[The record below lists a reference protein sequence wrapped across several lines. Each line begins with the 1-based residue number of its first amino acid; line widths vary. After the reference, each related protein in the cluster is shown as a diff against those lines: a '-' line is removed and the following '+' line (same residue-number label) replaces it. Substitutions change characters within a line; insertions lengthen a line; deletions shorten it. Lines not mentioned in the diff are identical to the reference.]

1 MGMQVVATVGRNEA
15 LEKRIQSEFPTV
27 QFTFLKKMKE
37 IGENRYTAEILVTY
51 GEDLDEKLINE
62 MKNLRWIMVMSAGIE
77 KLPLD
82 AIKKNHIIVTNARGI
97 HKIPMAEFVFG
108 YILQYAKQLPLFKK
122 QQSEKVWNRKVH
134 LQEIYGKTMLVVG
147 AGAIGSQISRYGK
160 TFGMHTI
167 GINRSGKENP
177 DFDATYSLEQLNHI
191 LPEADYV
198 ISVLPNTVSTN
209 KIFSRQQFF
218 KMKKEAVFINIGRGN
233 AVDEQALMEALEEGQ
248 LAHAFLDV
256 FEKEPLPADHPFWKS
271 DKVTIT
277 PHLSAI
283 SDMYLPRAYEIFVKN
298 LWNYVNKE
306 NNWINLVDLN
316 RGY

>member
-1 MGMQVVATVGRNEA
+1 MQVVATVRRNEE
-15 LEKRIQSEFPTV
+15 LEKRIQSQFPDV
-27 QFTFLKKMKE
+27 QFTFLNKMNE
-37 IGENRYTAEILVTY
+37 IGEKRYTAEILVTY
-51 GEDLDEKLINE
+51 GEDLNEKLINE

-77 KLPLD
+77 KLPFE

-108 YILQYAKQLPLFKK
+108 YILQYAKQLPLFYK
-122 QQSEKVWNRKVH
+122 QQSEKIWNRNVH
-134 LQEIYGKTMLVVG
+134 LQEIFGKTMLIVG

-167 GINRSGKENP
+167 GINRSGKENAN
-177 DFDATYSLEQLNHI
+177 FDVIYKIEQLDDI

-198 ISVLPNTVSTN
+198 ISVLPNTASTN

-218 KMKKEAVFINIGRGN
+218 KMKKEAVFINVGRGN
-233 AVDEQALMEALEEGQ
+233 AVDEHALMEALEEGQ
-248 LAHAFLDV
+248 FAHAFLDV
-256 FEKEPLPADHPFWKS
+256 FEKEPLPADHTFWKS

-298 LWNYVNKE
+298 LWNYINKE
-306 NNWINLVDLN
+306 NNWINLVDLK